1 MDKIETRAVSFYLK
15 YFEQKTKA
23 IRKDIQNTYECEKT
37 DQFTE
42 YNQKHLQ
49 ANLSKGYHTL
59 DNMVQDLN
67 KMKISNWTV
76 KVLNRVNWKAIVE
89 GLLRILNV
97 AEEEEKEEDE

>member
-1 MDKIETRAVSFYLK
+1 
-15 YFEQKTKA
+15 
-23 IRKDIQNTYECEKT
+23 
-37 DQFTE
+37 
-42 YNQKHLQ
+42 
-49 ANLSKGYHTL
+49 
-59 DNMVQDLN
+59 MVQDLN